1 MSLSIL
7 CQLLDLFVS
16 FATASPKPMF
26 ISFNRLLWN
35 VKDFLLS
42 FLWHVSFF
50 LLMSKTEIFGD
61 NVTSSNRQI
70 IVFILM
76 VSHVTHFA
84 VEEWWEYEK
93 RLCIYVSIIFGLYP
107 DWAFAIATVTRCVDC
122 YFNFSF
128 FLSFSCSFFAF
139 KTHSGC
145 FCWAFHFHCF
155 IQSYNTQHSTQHK
168 SIKIYPT

>member
-16 FATASPKPMF
+16 FATASPKPMI

-84 VEEWWEYEK
+84 IEEWWGYK
-93 RLCIYVSIIFGLYP
+93 RRLCICKYDIWPLSWLSFRNRDGDEMCRLL
-107 DWAFAIATVTRCVDC
+107 FQ
-122 YFNFSF
+122 FLFLSF
-128 FLSFSCSFFAF
+128 FLL
-139 KTHSGC
+139 
-145 FCWAFHFHCF
+145 F
-155 IQSYNTQHSTQHK
+155 IFR
-168 SIKIYPT
+168 I